1 MTNKLKLNLQ
11 HFAQIDTP
19 PQDFNPDNV
28 LMHEQPDGTL
38 LNQFNEP
45 ILQDVLENSKVM
57 QLGKFQDM
65 GGNSEKSFS
74 FWADKPG
81 AYWVGEGEK
90 IQTSK
95 PTHVEASM
103 RSHKLGVILLA
114 SREYLNYT
122 YADFFEAMKPQI
134 AEAFRKKFDAAGILN
149 VENPFNQSIDTA
161 AISADNV
168 VTGGI
173 SYDNLLELEDVL
185 LADDVEAN
193 GFISKAQNKTALR
206 QARELDSNGN
216 PVGES
221 IYDRS
226 SNTIDGIQA
235 VDLKSS
241 DMPKGTIYAGD
252 FDHLYYGIPYNISY
266 EISTQAQ
273 LSTIQNAD
281 GSPVNLYEQ
290 ELIALRATMDVALL
304 IAKDDAFAKLED
316 GETSTTTTTS
326 TTASV

>member
-1 MTNKLKLNLQ
+1 MNKKLKLNLQ
-11 HFAQIDTP
+11 HFAKIDTA
-19 PQDFNPDNV
+19 PQEFNPDNV

-38 LNQFNEP
+38 LNQFNAP
-45 ILQDVLENSKVM
+45 ILQDVLENSKIM

-103 RSHKLGVILLA
+103 KSHKLGVILLA

-122 YADFFEAMKPQI
+122 YSDFFEAMKPQI
-134 AEAFRKKFDAAGILN
+134 AEAFRKKFDNAGILN

-161 AISADNV
+161 AVNSGNV
-168 VTGGI
+168 VEGGI
-173 SYDNLLELEDVL
+173 SYNNLLELEDVL

-206 QARELDSNGN
+206 QARDEAT
-216 PVGES
+216 GES
-221 IYDRS
+221 LFDRS
-226 SNTIDGIQA
+226 NNTIDGIQA
-235 VDLKSS
+235 VDLKSA
-241 DMPKGTIYAGD
+241 DFPKGTLYAGD
-252 FDHLYYGIPYNISY
+252 FDHLYYGIPYNINY
-266 EISTQAQ
+266 EISSQAQ

-290 ELIALRATMDVALL
+290 ELIALRATMDVAFL

-316 GETSTTTTTS
+316 NGSTTTTT

>member
-38 LNQFNEP
+38 LNQFNDP

-122 YADFFEAMKPQI
+122 YSDFFEAMKPQI

-149 VENPFNQSIDTA
+149 VENPFDQSIDTA

-206 QARELDSNGN
+206 QARDE
-216 PVGES
+216 VTGES

-241 DMPKGTIYAGD
+241 DLPKGTIYAGD

-290 ELIALRATMDVALL
+290 ELIALRATMDVAML

-316 GETSTTTTTS
+316 GETTTTTT
-326 TTASV
+326 TASV

>member
-38 LNQFNEP
+38 LNQFNAP

-95 PTHVEASM
+95 PTHIEAKM

-122 YADFFEAMKPQI
+122 YSDFFEAMKPQI
-134 AEAFRKKFDAAGILN
+134 AEAFRKKFDNAGILN
-149 VENPFNQSIDTA
+149 VENPFEQSIDTA
-161 AISADNV
+161 AIESGNV
-168 VTGGI
+168 VTGDI
-173 SYDNLLELEDVL
+173 SYDNVLQLEDVL
-185 LADDVEAN
+185 LEDDVEAN
-193 GFISKAQNKTALR
+193 GFISKSQNKTALR
-206 QARELDSNGN
+206 QARDE
-216 PVGES
+216 VTGES

-241 DMPKGTIYAGD
+241 DLPKGTIYAGD

-290 ELIALRATMDVALL
+290 ELIALRATMDVAML
-304 IAKDDAFAKLED
+304 IAKDDAFAKLEPAED
-316 GETSTTTTTS
+316 GGDATPTG
-326 TTASV
+326 A

>member
-122 YADFFEAMKPQI
+122 YSDFFEAMKPQI

-149 VENPFNQSIDTA
+149 VENPFDQSIDTA
-161 AISADNV
+161 ANSADNV

-173 SYDNLLELEDVL
+173 SYDNLLKLEDVL

-206 QARELDSNGN
+206 QARDE
-216 PVGES
+216 VTGES

-241 DMPKGTIYAGD
+241 DLPKGTIYAGD

-316 GETSTTTTTS
+316 GETTTTTT
-326 TTASV
+326 TAEV

>member
-1 MTNKLKLNLQ
+1 MVQT
-11 HFAQIDTP
+11 
-19 PQDFNPDNV
+19 FNPDHV

-38 LNQFNEP
+38 LNQFNAP
-45 ILQDVLENSKVM
+45 ILQEVLQDSKIM

-74 FWADKPG
+74 FWADRPG

-95 PTHVEASM
+95 PTHVEATM

-122 YADFFEAMKPQI
+122 YSQFFEAMKPQI
-134 AEAFRKKFDAAGILN
+134 AEAFRKKFDAAGILG
-149 VENPFNQSIDTA
+149 VENPFDQSIDASTVA
-161 AISADNV
+161 AGNV
-168 VTGGI
+168 VTGDI
-173 SYDNLLELEDVL
+173 DYNNLIALQDTL
-185 LADDVEAN
+185 LDDDVEAN
-193 GFISKAQNKTALR
+193 GFISKTQNKSALR
-206 QARELDSNGN
+206 QAVDATT
-216 PVGES
+216 GEAL
-221 IYDRS
+221 YDRQ

-235 VDLKSS
+235 VDLKNA
-241 DMPKGTIYAGD
+241 DMPKGTLYAGD
-252 FDHLYYGIPYNISY
+252 FDHLYYGIPYNINY

-290 ELIALRATMDVALL
+290 ELIAIRATMDVAML
-304 IAKDDAFAKLED
+304 ITKDDAFAKLEPAD
-316 GETSTTTTTS
+316 DSTSET
-326 TTASV
+326 V

>member
-19 PQDFNPDNV
+19 PQNFNPDNV

-38 LNQFNEP
+38 LNQFNAP

-95 PTHVEASM
+95 PTHVEATM

-122 YADFFEAMKPQI
+122 YSDFFEAMKPQI
-134 AEAFRKKFDAAGILN
+134 AEAFRKKFDNAGILN
-149 VENPFNQSIDTA
+149 VENPFEQSIDTA
-161 AISADNV
+161 AIESGNV

-173 SYDNLLELEDVL
+173 SYNNLLELEDVL
-185 LADDVEAN
+185 LEGDVEAN

-206 QARELDSNGN
+206 QARDE
-216 PVGES
+216 VTGES

-241 DMPKGTIYAGD
+241 DLPKGTIYAGD

-290 ELIALRATMDVALL
+290 ELIALRATMDVAML

-316 GETSTTTTTS
+316 SETTTTT
-326 TTASV
+326 TTAQV

>member
-1 MTNKLKLNLQ
+1 MVQT
-11 HFAQIDTP
+11 
-19 PQDFNPDNV
+19 FNPDHV

-38 LNQFNEP
+38 LNQFNAP
-45 ILQDVLENSKVM
+45 ILQEVLQDSKIM

-74 FWADKPG
+74 FWADRPG

-95 PTHVEASM
+95 PTHVEATM

-122 YADFFEAMKPQI
+122 YSNFFEAMKPQI
-134 AEAFRKKFDAAGILN
+134 AEAFRKKFDAAGILG
-149 VENPFNQSIDTA
+149 VENPFDQSIDASTVA
-161 AISADNV
+161 AGNV
-168 VTGGI
+168 VTGDI
-173 SYDNLLELEDVL
+173 DYNNLIALQDTL
-185 LADDVEAN
+185 LDDDVEAN
-193 GFISKAQNKTALR
+193 GFISKTQNKSALR
-206 QARELDSNGN
+206 QAVDATT
-216 PVGES
+216 GEAL
-221 IYDRS
+221 YDRQ

-235 VDLKSS
+235 VDLKNA
-241 DMPKGTIYAGD
+241 DMPKGTLYAGD
-252 FDHLYYGIPYNISY
+252 FDHLYYGIPYNINY

-290 ELIALRATMDVALL
+290 ELIAIRATMDVAML
-304 IAKDDAFAKLED
+304 ITKDDAFAKLEPAD
-316 GETSTTTTTS
+316 DSTSET
-326 TTASV
+326 V

>member
-38 LNQFNEP
+38 LNQFNAP

-57 QLGKFQDM
+57 QLGRFQDM

-134 AEAFRKKFDAAGILN
+134 AEAFRKKFDNAGILN
-149 VENPFNQSIDTA
+149 VENPFDQSIDTV
-161 AISADNV
+161 AIESGNV

-173 SYDNLLELEDVL
+173 DYNNLLELEDVL
-185 LADDVEAN
+185 LEDDVEAN

-206 QARELDSNGN
+206 QARDE
-216 PVGES
+216 VTGES

-241 DMPKGTIYAGD
+241 DLPKGTIYAGD

-304 IAKDDAFAKLED
+304 IAKDDAFAKLEE
-316 GETSTTTTTS
+316 GETTTTT
-326 TTASV
+326 TTAAV

>member
-122 YADFFEAMKPQI
+122 YSDFFEAMKPQI

-149 VENPFNQSIDTA
+149 VENPFDQSIDTA

-206 QARELDSNGN
+206 QARDE
-216 PVGES
+216 VTGES

-241 DMPKGTIYAGD
+241 DLPKGTIYAGD

-290 ELIALRATMDVALL
+290 ELIALRATMDVAML

-316 GETSTTTTTS
+316 GETTTTTT
-326 TTASV
+326 TASV

>member
-19 PQDFNPDNV
+19 PQEFDPDNV

-38 LNQFNEP
+38 LNKFNEP
-45 ILQDVLENSKVM
+45 ILQDVLENSKIM

-65 GGNSEKSFS
+65 GGNSEKKFS
-74 FWADKPG
+74 FWADRPG

-122 YADFFEAMKPQI
+122 YSDFFEAMKPQI

-149 VENPFNQSIDTA
+149 VENPFEQSIDTA
-161 AISADNV
+161 AAIESGNV

-173 SYDNLLELEDVL
+173 SYDNLLELQDVL
-185 LADDVEAN
+185 LEDDVEAN
-193 GFISKAQNKTALR
+193 GFISKSQNKTALR

-235 VDLKSS
+235 VDLKNA
-241 DMPKGTIYAGD
+241 DMPKGTLYAGD
-252 FDHLYYGIPYNISY
+252 FDYLYYGIPYNISY

-304 IAKDDAFAKLED
+304 IAKDDAFAKLEAAEEED
-316 GETSTTTTTS
+316 GAGESTPS
-326 TTASV
+326 

>member
-38 LNQFNEP
+38 LNQFNAP
-45 ILQDVLENSKVM
+45 ILQDVLENSKIM

-95 PTHVEASM
+95 PTHVEATM

-122 YADFFEAMKPQI
+122 YSDFFEAMKPQI
-134 AEAFRKKFDAAGILN
+134 AEAFRKKFDNAGILN
-149 VENPFNQSIDTA
+149 VENPFEQSIDTA
-161 AISADNV
+161 AIESGNV

-173 SYDNLLELEDVL
+173 SYNNLLELEDVL
-185 LADDVEAN
+185 LEGDVEAN

-206 QARELDSNGN
+206 QARDE
-216 PVGES
+216 VTGES

-235 VDLKSS
+235 VDFKSS
-241 DMPKGTIYAGD
+241 DLPKGTIYAGD

-290 ELIALRATMDVALL
+290 ELIALRATMDVAML
-304 IAKDDAFAKLED
+304 IAKDDAFAKLEPAD
-316 GETSTTTTTS
+316 DSTSET
-326 TTASV
+326 V

>member
-1 MTNKLKLNLQ
+1 MVQT
-11 HFAQIDTP
+11 
-19 PQDFNPDNV
+19 FNPDHV

-38 LNQFNEP
+38 LNQFNAP
-45 ILQDVLENSKVM
+45 ILQEVLQDSKIM

-74 FWADKPG
+74 FWADRPG

-95 PTHVEASM
+95 PTHVEATM

-122 YADFFEAMKPQI
+122 YSQFFEAMKPQI
-134 AEAFRKKFDAAGILN
+134 AEAFRKKFDAAGILG
-149 VENPFNQSIDTA
+149 VENPFDQSIDASTVA
-161 AISADNV
+161 AGNV
-168 VTGGI
+168 VTGDI
-173 SYDNLLELEDVL
+173 DYNNLITLQDTLLE
-185 LADDVEAN
+185 DDVEAN
-193 GFISKAQNKTALR
+193 GFISKTQNKSALR
-206 QARELDSNGN
+206 QAVDATT
-216 PVGES
+216 GEAL
-221 IYDRS
+221 YDRQ

-235 VDLKSS
+235 VDLKNA
-241 DMPKGTIYAGD
+241 DMPKGTLYAGD
-252 FDHLYYGIPYNISY
+252 FDHLYYGIPYNINY

-290 ELIALRATMDVALL
+290 ELIAIRATMDVAML
-304 IAKDDAFAKLED
+304 ITKDDAFAKLEPAD
-316 GETSTTTTTS
+316 DSTSET
-326 TTASV
+326 V

>member
-1 MTNKLKLNLQ
+1 MANKLKLNLQ

-38 LNQFNEP
+38 LNQFNAP

-95 PTHVEASM
+95 PTHVEATM

-122 YADFFEAMKPQI
+122 YSDFFEAMKPQI
-134 AEAFRKKFDAAGILN
+134 AEAFRKKFDNAGILN
-149 VENPFNQSIDTA
+149 VENPFEQSIDTA
-161 AISADNV
+161 AIESGNL

-173 SYDNLLELEDVL
+173 SYNNLLELEDVL
-185 LADDVEAN
+185 LEGDVEAN

-206 QARELDSNGN
+206 QARDE
-216 PVGES
+216 VTGES

-241 DMPKGTIYAGD
+241 DLPKGTIYAGD

-316 GETSTTTTTS
+316 GETTTTTT
-326 TTASV
+326 TAEV

>member
-1 MTNKLKLNLQ
+1 MVQT
-11 HFAQIDTP
+11 
-19 PQDFNPDNV
+19 FNPDHV

-38 LNQFNEP
+38 LNQFNAP
-45 ILQDVLENSKVM
+45 ILQEVLQDSKIM

-74 FWADKPG
+74 FWADRPG

-95 PTHVEASM
+95 PTHVEATM

-122 YADFFEAMKPQI
+122 YSQFFEAMKPQI
-134 AEAFRKKFDAAGILN
+134 AEAFRKKFDAAGILG
-149 VENPFNQSIDTA
+149 VENPFDQSIDASTVA
-161 AISADNV
+161 AGNV

-173 SYDNLLELEDVL
+173 DYNNLIALQDTL
-185 LADDVEAN
+185 LDDDVEAN
-193 GFISKAQNKTALR
+193 GFISKAQNKSALR
-206 QARELDSNGN
+206 QAVDATT
-216 PVGES
+216 GEAL
-221 IYDRS
+221 YDRQ

-235 VDLKSS
+235 VDLKNA
-241 DMPKGTIYAGD
+241 DMPKGTLYAGD
-252 FDHLYYGIPYNISY
+252 FDHLYYGIPYNINY

-290 ELIALRATMDVALL
+290 ELIAIRATMDVAML
-304 IAKDDAFAKLED
+304 ITKDDAFAKLED
-316 GETSTTTTTS
+316 GETTTTTT
-326 TTASV
+326 TASV

>member
-122 YADFFEAMKPQI
+122 YSDFFEAMKPQI

-149 VENPFNQSIDTA
+149 VENPFDQSIDTA
-161 AISADNV
+161 AVSAGNV

-206 QARELDSNGN
+206 QARDE
-216 PVGES
+216 VTGES

-241 DMPKGTIYAGD
+241 DLPKGTIYAGD

-290 ELIALRATMDVALL
+290 ELIALRATMDVAML

-316 GETSTTTTTS
+316 GETTTTTT
-326 TTASV
+326 TASV

>member
-1 MTNKLKLNLQ
+1 MKIKQNEGKLKLNLQ

-19 PQDFNPDNV
+19 PQEFNPDNV

-38 LNQFNEP
+38 LNQFNTP
-45 ILQDVLENSKVM
+45 ILQEVLEDSKIM

-65 GGNSEKSFS
+65 AGNSEKKFS
-74 FWADKPG
+74 FWADRPG

-95 PTHVEASM
+95 PTHVEATM

-122 YADFFEAMKPQI
+122 YSQFFEAMKPQI

-149 VENPFNQSIDTA
+149 VENPFDQSIETSTA
-161 AISADNV
+161 DANNV
-168 VTGGI
+168 VTGEI
-173 SYDNLLELEDVL
+173 NYDNLLQLEDVL
-185 LADDVEAN
+185 LEDDVEAN

-206 QARELDSNGN
+206 QSRDPETH
-216 PVGES
+216 ES

-226 SNTIDGIQA
+226 ANTIDGIQA
-235 VDLKSS
+235 VDLKSN
-241 DMPKGTIYAGD
+241 DLPKGTLYAGD
-252 FDHLYYGIPYNISY
+252 FDYLYYGIPYNINY

-290 ELIALRATMDVALL
+290 ELIALRATMDVAML
-304 IAKDDAFAKLED
+304 ITKDDAFAKLEPTEAD
-316 GETSTTTTTS
+316 DTPSTGE
-326 TTASV
+326 

>member
-38 LNQFNEP
+38 LNQFNAP

-95 PTHVEASM
+95 PTHIEAKM

-122 YADFFEAMKPQI
+122 YSDFFEAMKPQI
-134 AEAFRKKFDAAGILN
+134 AEAFRKKFDNAGILN
-149 VENPFNQSIDTA
+149 VENPFEQSIDTA
-161 AISADNV
+161 AIESGNV
-168 VTGGI
+168 VTGDI
-173 SYDNLLELEDVL
+173 SYDNVLQLEDVL
-185 LADDVEAN
+185 LEDDVEAN
-193 GFISKAQNKTALR
+193 GFISKSQNKTALR
-206 QARELDSNGN
+206 QARDE
-216 PVGES
+216 VTGES

-241 DMPKGTIYAGD
+241 DLPKGTIYAGD

-281 GSPVNLYEQ
+281 GSAVNLYEQ
-290 ELIALRATMDVALL
+290 ELIALRATMDVAML
-304 IAKDDAFAKLED
+304 IAKDDAFAKLEPAED
-316 GETSTTTTTS
+316 GGDATPTG
-326 TTASV
+326 A

>member
-1 MTNKLKLNLQ
+1 MANKLKLNLQ

-38 LNQFNEP
+38 LNQFNAP

-95 PTHVEASM
+95 PTHVEATM

-122 YADFFEAMKPQI
+122 YSDFFEAMKPQI
-134 AEAFRKKFDAAGILN
+134 AEAFRKKFDNAGILN
-149 VENPFNQSIDTA
+149 VENPFEQSIDTA
-161 AISADNV
+161 AIESGNV

-173 SYDNLLELEDVL
+173 SYNNLLELEDVL
-185 LADDVEAN
+185 LEGDVEAN

-206 QARELDSNGN
+206 QARDE
-216 PVGES
+216 VTGES

-241 DMPKGTIYAGD
+241 DLPKGTIYAGD

-316 GETSTTTTTS
+316 GETTTTTT
-326 TTASV
+326 TAEV